1 MDLDNYVTHTQ
12 CEERRAK
19 ILEENAQ
26 QTRDISKLFGE
37 TRALS
42 ENIKNLV
49 AQNKWFLG
57 IISGL
62 MISVIGGLFVWL
74 ITKG

>member
-1 MDLDNYVTHTQ
+1 MDNHTNDFVTQGQ
-12 CEERRAK
+12 CEERRNR

-37 TRALS
+37 TRALT

-49 AQNKWFLG
+49 NQNKWFMG
-57 IISGL
+57 IVS
-62 MISVIGGLFVWL
+62 SVLGGLLIWL
-74 ITKG
+74 ITTK

>member
-1 MDLDNYVTHTQ
+1 MEKFVTHEE
-12 CEERRAK
+12 CEERRSK

>member
-1 MDLDNYVTHTQ
+1 MAEFVTHEE
-12 CEERRAK
+12 CEERRSK

-42 ENIKNLV
+42 ENVKNLV
-49 AQNKWFLG
+49 SQNKWFMG
-57 IISGL
+57 IIA
-62 MISVIGGLFVWL
+62 SVLGGLLVWL